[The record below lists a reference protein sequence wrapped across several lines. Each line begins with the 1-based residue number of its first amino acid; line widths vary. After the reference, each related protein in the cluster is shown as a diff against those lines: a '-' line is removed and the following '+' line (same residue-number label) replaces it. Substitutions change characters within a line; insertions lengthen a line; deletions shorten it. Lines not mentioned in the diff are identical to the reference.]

1 MTVDPRLLLHQAF
14 CLALCLMFVGPLPG
28 LAQSNE
34 TWNGVRDEVRHL
46 SQETR
51 ESVSLTRELISRDE
65 QELRQELN
73 SLKDSVARL
82 ESGLKDKQERLSG
95 LEQQE
100 QSLRS
105 DLKQELADVNAVQGT
120 VLAGVKGVQSVLQK
134 APFGPGL
141 ETEAKS
147 LATLSG
153 QDAMPGMA
161 DIRTLV
167 DSAFELM
174 NASENIRRYEG
185 SFLLSDGQEA
195 QGEIVRV
202 GGTEA
207 LFCTEDEC
215 GFLKPGPH
223 SGMLRQV
230 PGQLSWFTQRDIRS
244 YVRGEDGH
252 GPVDVSHGAVFQRL
266 AGEKTWMEWVQ
277 DGGVLIWPIFGIG
290 LLALLLGLER
300 IFFILRIRTNSDR
313 IMQTITSLIQEDRWS
328 ESLEFCRANR
338 NSPTSQV
345 MARGLECIGQ
355 SKQILDNAMQE
366 AMLKLLPRLERFL
379 PTLSVLAAIA
389 PLLGLLGTVTGMI
402 STFQTITIFGTGDAK
417 HMAGGISEALITTQA
432 GLMVAVPIMF
442 LHHLLDRRIEK
453 ILGDIEEKGARLSLL
468 LLQKGQVEDRDE
480 DHA

>member
-1 MTVDPRLLLHQAF
+1 MLAETRLLLQQ
-14 CLALCLMFVGPLPG
+14 ALCLTLCLVFLGPLPG
-28 LAQSNE
+28 LGQSHE
-34 TWNGVRDEVRHL
+34 TWEKARNDVREL
-46 SQETR
+46 SR
-51 ESVSLTRELISRDE
+51 DIRRDSALTRELISRDE

-73 SLKDSVARL
+73 SLKGSVARL

-100 QSLRS
+100 QTLRS

-120 VLAGVKGVQSVLQK
+120 VLAGVKGVQAVLQK

-141 ETEAKS
+141 ETEVKS
-147 LATLSG
+147 LATLAG
-153 QDAMPGMA
+153 QDVMPGMV

-167 DSAFELM
+167 DSAFEIM
-174 NASENIRRYEG
+174 EATEAITRFEG
-185 SFLLSDGQEA
+185 QFLQPDGQEA
-195 QGEIVRV
+195 RGGIVRV
-202 GGTEA
+202 GGIEA

-215 GFLKPGPH
+215 GFLQPGPH

-230 PGQLSWFTQRDIRS
+230 PGQLSWSTQRDIRA
-244 YVRGEDGH
+244 YIRGEDGH
-252 GPVDVSHGAVFQRL
+252 APVDVSGGAVFQRL

-300 IFFILRIRTNSDR
+300 LFFILRIRSNSDR
-313 IMQTITSLIQEDRWS
+313 IMQTITSLIQEDKWS

-468 LLQKGQVEDRDE
+468 LLQKGQVEDRDA